1 MEFINVAD
9 AVPETLST
17 PRLMHIAY
25 LQVVKTIFKN
35 LNVTFYSSLFTH
47 KIENSDPK
55 NETSTSMEQL
65 QKLSRKILINKKQ

>member
-1 MEFINVAD
+1 MSVEDASLLELVTNNTLYIAPSSRAAMDSIKVAD

-35 LNVTFYSSLFTH
+35 LNVIYSPLIH
-47 KIENSDPK
+47 
-55 NETSTSMEQL
+55 
-65 QKLSRKILINKKQ
+65 SRN